1 MHYVHCPILCNSPTI
16 NQVYSCHQS
25 CSVMSTQIL
34 KTESEI
40 TGWVKLD
47 ETSVMNCSSK
57 SNQCFFQVVTT
68 EPNIEYAFA
77 VEAVNVQGSSG
88 FTQEKRI
95 SLTGCRTISIVK
107 LESGKRI
114 FGRQSCDA
122 FKAVQLFLAR
132 FWKHFYFRPRISKSG
147 SRLAEGKKLWDDQI
161 MSGSQMTRSW
171 SHFHRQ
177 KWFSHSFLL

>member
-95 SLTGCRTISIVK
+95 SLTGCCISNRTISIVK

-114 FGRQSCDA
+114 SGQAELWCFSDSAIFGA
-122 FKAVQLFLAR
+122 ILKTFLF
-132 FWKHFYFRPRISKSG
+132 P
-147 SRLAEGKKLWDDQI
+147 AENI
-161 MSGSQMTRSW
+161 
-171 SHFHRQ
+171 
-177 KWFSHSFLL
+177 